1 MRVPAAQEATQQVP
15 SGGYKADRPLP
26 VAATA
31 CAQARREAGF
41 RVVGVYSRFLWQGP
55 ELEAGGGRVWA
66 GAESPTGSR
75 RLGDP
80 VSELKPG
87 DCTQAGKAD
96 GGQVRVGGS
105 PGLQGARWV
114 SETEGSEAGGLA
126 RRLLPE
132 NQAGANGVGWAVQR
146 G

>member
-1 MRVPAAQEATQQVP
+1 M
-15 SGGYKADRPLP
+15 
-26 VAATA
+26 
-31 CAQARREAGF
+31 
-41 RVVGVYSRFLWQGP
+41 
-55 ELEAGGGRVWA
+55 
-66 GAESPTGSR
+66 
-75 RLGDP
+75 
-80 VSELKPG
+80 SELKPG